1 VRRRAP
7 FFAQAIDLTLRA
19 DLRAATYMLHPSHV
33 RRRAIFRY
41 RRRAPLGR
49 AKRCASMK
57 GSQLFRITS
66 ALLAISLAG
75 ASARATVVER
85 VVAVVGE
92 RPILL
97 SELKRRAAPFAKTLP
112 GGSQMMAQATS
123 RLYSDMLNRMIDEE
137 LIQRSASQSQLK
149 VTDAEVDSAVERV
162 AKGNNVSVSELMQEL
177 ERSGVSATDYRR
189 ELRTQLLDAK
199 VMNIRLQGRT
209 QATEQDLHAEYERLT
224 QAERHELQVRL
235 VVIRLE
241 RAADKSARSK
251 ANDLIKQARA
261 GADFGLLSAQNSA
274 DPATRDAK
282 GELAPVRPSELPHE
296 IAQAAVSMNP
306 GDVSPPIESG
316 GQLVII
322 KLLER
327 APSSIPPFTAVVNQ
341 LDQRVQMHKMENAR
355 RTWLDSLRKT
365 THVEIRL

>member
-1 VRRRAP
+1 
-7 FFAQAIDLTLRA
+7 
-19 DLRAATYMLHPSHV
+19 
-33 RRRAIFRY
+33 
-41 RRRAPLGR
+41 
-49 AKRCASMK
+49 
-57 GSQLFRITS
+57 
-66 ALLAISLAG
+66 
-75 ASARATVVER
+75 
-85 VVAVVGE
+85 
-92 RPILL
+92 
-97 SELKRRAAPFAKTLP
+97 
-112 GGSQMMAQATS
+112 
-123 RLYSDMLNRMIDEE
+123 
-137 LIQRSASQSQLK
+137 
-149 VTDAEVDSAVERV
+149 
-162 AKGNNVSVSELMQEL
+162 
-177 ERSGVSATDYRR
+177 
-189 ELRTQLLDAK
+189 
-199 VMNIRLQGRT
+199 LQGRT

-241 RAADKSARSK
+241 RAADKAARSK